1 MGLNEKQKAAV
12 EHLDGPL
19 LVLAGPGTGKTQLLS
34 SKVAYILENTDT
46 NPENILC
53 LTFTESGATNMRER
67 LGSIMGGKDSSK
79 VNISTYH
86 AFGSEVLAQYKNY
99 SDSYS
104 RQLDSAIEDVTKFK
118 IIKDIQAHLPGT
130 DILRGD
136 KIRDIIDTIS
146 SAKSARLT
154 AEDLANIAK
163 QNTEDSKA
171 ISEFASLYLKQI
183 VPRDYKNS
191 LEKAY
196 LPILAELKKFENIP
210 PILKGVERS
219 IKLLINDL
227 DKAVD
232 EATAAEKITPLSSWK
247 DAYFEK
253 DERGNY
259 RLKDRIAN
267 KKLASL
273 ANVMAKY
280 EEYLKQHGLYDFDDM
295 IEEAVRVLKEDE
307 GFRLT
312 LSERYQFIL
321 LDEFQDTNPSQFEII
336 KQLTDY
342 EKPLIMAVGDDDQA
356 IYEFQGASATTLI
369 NFQEHYHAEVI
380 PLVENYRSS
389 QEILDFSKHVIDQID
404 DNTRFGE
411 KSLNA
416 VNKNPATSQISR
428 HEFLSSDAEYAFVA
442 ESIAKLIKSGVKQS
456 DIAIIAPKHK
466 YILPV
471 LPYLKSQKLIN
482 ISYEKRDNLLED
494 AEIHA
499 IITIARFVH
508 DIAAGKTPKTSILE
522 ILSYPF
528 WGVSMLTVLK
538 TFGDARI
545 TPSEA
550 LTKMSES
557 EDTKL
562 REIAGLLAE
571 LVAKAFDTPL
581 NIFINYLIGAAG
593 LADLRSP
600 IIEYYVSRGEYQSY
614 QLYENLALL
623 LSKVERYVT
632 EDRVIKLDDLVA
644 MVDDYEAA
652 DLPISESSPYKD
664 LEDAVQI
671 LSAHKAKGLEFKYV
685 FLIAAD
691 HSAWGKGKGNNNLLS
706 LPKNLLQIR
715 HTGTTDGERLR
726 LLYVAIT
733 RAKEHLVITNSRKDF
748 NDKSPERLEYLGE
761 FAQNTDNGEKI
772 VSPYIPSQTVD
783 CHYQEVDPFTLES
796 NLRNWLTP
804 YLAPSPDMRAI
815 YKTKVENYRLSAS
828 SLTSFIDIAYAG
840 PVEFFKQQI
849 LRAPREPATEQII
862 FGDLIHKTF
871 EKVTNDGISDEQA
884 IDFFLSELN
893 KAAVEPET
901 AAALRERGPKDLA
914 ISLAAFSDILR
925 SGKAEVNLSPEKLAI
940 EGISLTGKIDHITIN
955 DEAKT
960 IEIYDFKTG
969 TYHKEKWDSK
979 PTLFKYMLQLGFYKL
994 LLNLSPTYSKYHIA
1008 QAHILFVTPDKD
1020 GEVHDKVYEFN
1031 AEDEELLLKLIK
1043 SAHQHIT
1050 SLDFL
1055 DDPELFIEADENR
1068 GIKDIKKFIELMLAK
1083 TAQK

>member
-1 MGLNEKQKAAV
+1 MSLNEKQKAAV
-12 EHLDGPL
+12 EYLDGPL

-86 AFGSEVLAQYKNY
+86 AFGSEILTQYKNY

-104 RQLDSAIEDVTKFK
+104 RKLDSAIEDVTKFK
-118 IIKDIQAHLPGT
+118 IIKDIQVHLPGT
-130 DILRGD
+130 DIMRGD
-136 KIRDIIDTIS
+136 NIKDIIDTIS

-154 AEDLANIAK
+154 ADDLKIVAK
-163 QNTEDSKA
+163 QNLEDSKA
-171 ISEFASLYLKQI
+171 ISDFASLYLKQI
-183 VPRDYKNS
+183 VPRDYRNS
-191 LEKAY
+191 LNNAY
-196 LPILAELKKFENIP
+196 LPILNELKKFENIP

-227 DKAVD
+227 EKAVD
-232 EATAAEKITPLSSWK
+232 EASATEKITPLSSWK

-253 DERGNY
+253 DEHGNY

-273 ANVMAKY
+273 ANIMEQY
-280 EEYLKQHGLYDFDDM
+280 EARLRRDGLYDFDDM

-312 LSERYQFIL
+312 LAERYQFIL

-336 KQLTDY
+336 KQITDY

-369 NFQEHYHAEVI
+369 EFQDHYHAEVI
-380 PLVENYRSS
+380 PLVDNYRSS
-389 QEILDFSKHVIDQID
+389 QEVLDFSKHVIDQID

-411 KSLNA
+411 KSLHA
-416 VNKNPATSQISR
+416 VNNNPAVSQISR

-442 ESIAKLIKSGVKQS
+442 EEIAKLIRSGVKQS

-471 LPYLKSQKLIN
+471 LPYLKSQNLIN
-482 ISYEKRDNLLED
+482 ISYEKRDNLLENP
-494 AEIHA
+494 EIHA
-499 IITIARFVH
+499 IITISRFIY
-508 DIAAGKTPKTSILE
+508 DIANGKTPQTSILE

-538 TFGDARI
+538 TFDNARI

-550 LTKMSES
+550 FTKMSES
-557 EDTKL
+557 DDEKL
-562 REIAGLLAE
+562 RFVANLLAE
-571 LVAKAFDTPL
+571 LVAKAFDTPIS
-581 NIFINYLIGAAG
+581 IFINYLIGAAKIR
-593 LADLRSP
+593 DFNSP
-600 IIEYYVSRGEYQSY
+600 IIRYYSAKGDYDSY

-623 LSKVERYVT
+623 LSKVDRYLT
-632 EDRVIKLDDLVA
+632 EDHVAKLADLVA
-644 MVDDYEAA
+644 MIDDYEAA
-652 DLPISESSPYKD
+652 DLPISEASPYRD

-733 RAKEHLVITNSRKDF
+733 RAKEHLIITNSRRDF

-761 FAQNTDNGEKI
+761 FVQNTDSGERVI
-772 VSPYIPSQTVD
+772 SPYIPNGIIN

-828 SLTSFIDIAYAG
+828 SLTSFIDIVYAG

-871 EKVTNDGISDEQA
+871 EKVTNDRVSDEKA
-884 IDFFLSELN
+884 IEFFLSELD
-893 KAAVEPET
+893 KTAVEPEV

-914 ISLAAFSDILR
+914 VSLAAFHSILN
-925 SGKAEVNLSPEKLAI
+925 SGKAEVNLSPEKLAM
-940 EGISLTGKIDHITIN
+940 EGVPLTGKIDHIAIN
-955 DEAKT
+955 DTNKT

-969 TYHKEKWDSK
+969 NYHKEKWDSK

-994 LLNLSPTYSKYHIA
+994 LLNLSPTYSKYRIEK
-1008 QAHILFVTPDKD
+1008 AHILFVTPDKD

-1031 AEDEELLLKLIK
+1031 PEDEELLIKLIK
-1043 SAHQHIT
+1043 SAHKHIT

-1055 DDPELFIEADENR
+1055 DDPQLFIEPDDSR

-1083 TAQK
+1083 